1 MIITEQYSK
10 QNTHKT
16 GTKDWLPVR
25 ISLNDLFTSLY
36 ADYKRNN
43 GLPLWICMKFENM
56 PDFHL
61 HIIHKIENVVKLKKE
76 NVSFWSRPVIQVGP
90 G

>member
-1 MIITEQYSK
+1 
-10 QNTHKT
+10 
-16 GTKDWLPVR
+16 
-25 ISLNDLFTSLY
+25 
-36 ADYKRNN
+36 
-43 GLPLWICMKFENM
+43 MKFENM

-76 NVSFWSRPVIQVGP
+76 NVSFWRRPVIQVGP